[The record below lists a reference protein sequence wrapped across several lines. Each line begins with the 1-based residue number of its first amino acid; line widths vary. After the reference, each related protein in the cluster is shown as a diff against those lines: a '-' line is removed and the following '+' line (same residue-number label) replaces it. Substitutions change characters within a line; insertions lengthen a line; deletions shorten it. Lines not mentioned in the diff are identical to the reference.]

1 MASIQINHLSKIFG
15 QPKAVEKA
23 VQMLKENKDPK
34 EIGLE
39 TNTTIALNDV
49 SFTIEDQELFV
60 IVGLSGSGKSTLIR
74 CLNLLNQPT
83 LGEILIDGQE
93 ITQLK
98 KQELREYRRKRV
110 SMVFQHFGLLSHRS
124 IVKNVEYGLEIQGVD
139 KETRTQKACET
150 IEIVGL
156 KGWETKKPHQLSGG
170 MKQRVGLARAIVTE
184 PEILLMDEPYSALDP
199 LIRRE
204 MQNELLTLEDYINRT
219 IVFITHDMNE
229 AFKMGDRI
237 ALMKD
242 GKIVQIGTPQEFFS
256 KPADDYVI
264 DFIAD
269 VDKTQIFK
277 ARNILRKDQLLVRLN
292 EPRQDILEK
301 MDEAKVDVCYVVD
314 DKNGYLGQLNR
325 DKIAKSR
332 MKTVEKFVV
341 HIEPILRNTY
351 LKDLWNRFENY
362 DENLPV
368 VDSKGK
374 FRGVLSKDDM
384 ISVLAS

>member
-139 KETRTQKACET
+139 KETRTQKAYET